1 MAINYI
7 DDKIFEQLNTD
18 IFEHVLRGKYC
29 NSEWHDC
36 MSECLTD
43 SCGSHCP
50 DYYDCGS
57 DCPLCSCDSYC
68 KTFCYRQ
75 CNDCRCYAG
84 QCDDCTCN
92 NSQCNDCDCNGT
104 YSCSGDNHICDGE
117 NDCWCDDECTEC
129 YNHAEC
135 PGHGCSNYCSSDS
148 QCECDCY

>member
-18 IFEHVLRGKYC
+18 IFEHVLGGNKYAC

-36 MSECLTD
+36 MSD
-43 SCGSHCP
+43 SCGSDDCP
-50 DYYDCGS
+50 S
-57 DCPLCSCDSYC
+57 DCPGHGDCGCEAGHYDCDCDS
-68 KTFCYRQ
+68 FC
-75 CNDCRCYAG
+75 NLDCYL
-84 QCDDCTCN
+84 QCDKCTCN

-104 YSCSGDNHICDGE
+104 YTCPGDNHICDGE
-117 NDCWCDDECTEC
+117 NDCWCDGQCTEC

-148 QCECDCY
+148 QCECDCYQS